1 MLKAISVISSVRTGS
16 ITGRASLITL
26 MCNLSIPGALFNPF
40 QTVEEWRTVF
50 WITFLIYVMGTLVFN
65 TLMSGDRQ
73 EWDKVEGV
81 SSESSSDS
89 MSVTSR

>member
-1 MLKAISVISSVRTGS
+1 MFL
-16 ITGRASLITL
+16 
-26 MCNLSIPGALFNPF
+26 PF
-40 QTVEEWRTVF
+40 QTAEEWRTVF

-81 SSESSSDS
+81 SSESSSDN
-89 MSVTSR
+89 MAVTSR

>member
-1 MLKAISVISSVRTGS
+1 
-16 ITGRASLITL
+16 
-26 MCNLSIPGALFNPF
+26 
-40 QTVEEWRTVF
+40 
-50 WITFLIYVMGTLVFN
+50 MGTLVFN